1 MVHFIAGTTNMLRSL
16 LAASLVLASGSSMGQ
31 VANCVNVPR
40 AMPAST
46 DVLSALSPELSSVNS
61 QLGTPA
67 GVLTQAYDAAMSADA
82 VILRLRIEG
91 CRSVASTLPAMSP
104 SNPNDPANYKP
115 QTQWDNSPWRFNMTQ
130 NGRRMTADE
139 FDAWMKAKGIRV
151 AKGAPKPV
159 ADPAAAP
166 APEAPAGQQATP
178 PPLPPAQP
186 QH

>member
-1 MVHFIAGTTNMLRSL
+1 MTDFTAEPDAMLRSL
-16 LAASLVLASGSSMGQ
+16 LVVSLVLASGSALAQS
-31 VANCVNVPR
+31 ANCTNVPR
-40 AMPAST
+40 AMPVST
-46 DVLSALSPELSSVNS
+46 DVLAPLAPELSSVNS

-104 SNPNDPANYKP
+104 SNPNDPATYKP
-115 QTQWDNSPWRFNMTQ
+115 QTQWDNTPWRFNMTQ

-151 AKGAPKPV
+151 AKGAPKPAV
-159 ADPAAAP
+159 DPAVGPPATTVTDPAAP
-166 APEAPAGQQATP
+166 LATP
-178 PPLPPAQP
+178 TPPT
-186 QH
+186 H